1 MKRNQTIQLIIV
13 ILVISCLNMCGGSG
27 DFTYDG
33 DGDLIVK
40 YYNKYRFL
48 SNNIVTFRIKDELS
62 KEDAQKLPRYFKA
75 FYRESKKKKLIVVIE
90 TYSKGKIKKRQRFN
104 PKVGN
109 LARMDTFVNG
119 ELNEYYIYFY
129 DENDSS
135 VLIKREVFS
144 NKKLLKRAEK
154 YGFGV
159 LEEIDYYNSKRY
171 ITKTETYIGSQVDT
185 IKYYDEKGNI
195 VRETGTYDN
204 GRYPYIIKYT
214 YDKDNNMIKV
224 ENTQRGKRS
233 GVHYYNKDGT
243 YAKEERYNERGEL
256 IEVIQFDKNGNPI
269 KKSK

>member
-1 MKRNQTIQLIIV
+1 MKRNQIIQLII
-13 ILVISCLNMCGGSG
+13 LVLVVSHLITCGGSG

-40 YYNKYRFL
+40 YYKKYRFL
-48 SNNIVTFRIKDELS
+48 SNDIVTFRSKDELS
-62 KEDAQKLPRYFKA
+62 EKDAKKLPRYFKA
-75 FYRESKKKKLIVVIE
+75 FYIESKKKKLIVMIE
-90 TYSKGKIKKRQRFN
+90 TYVKGSIRKRQKFN

-109 LARMDTFVNG
+109 LTRMDIFVNG

-144 NKKLLKRAEK
+144 NKKILRRVEK

-171 ITKTETYIGSQVDT
+171 ITKTEAYIGRKVDT
-185 IKYYDEKGNI
+185 IKYYDDKGNI

-204 GRYPYIIKYT
+204 GRYPYVIKYT
-214 YDKDNNMIKV
+214 YDKDNNLIKV
-224 ENTQRGKRS
+224 ENIQRGKRAAM
-233 GVHYYNKDGT
+233 HYYNKDGT
-243 YAKEERYNERGEL
+243 YAKEERYNERGKL